1 MQRFE
6 NATKKRIA
14 EISERDHR
22 FLQRAQI
29 KIHTNQMKRLTGY
42 VLFVMMTMG
51 GWGEEVKS
59 VQKTAPIKIDL
70 EERVRSASK
79 IICRE
84 PEGSFV
90 RWVIADVPCNMPNTR
105 PERKSY
111 CVDYGLMTYSDNY
124 VHPVFDVRDKN
135 GGQISEYEYKEVVK
149 YIKEKYEHEG
159 LVEAQ
164 ECMAF
169 YLLTGSPKAP
179 NNYPQTKAKPEI
191 LSQAL
196 KCLENSAMQGSY
208 TSLNNLGYFY
218 EQEAKEREPLDK
230 TKGSLTNNR
239 LAFESYRK
247 AAEKLNEA
255 RINLWRCYFFGIG
268 TNKDESNA
276 LQWLKKAAEDGY
288 LIAQIEIGRCYYQG
302 NGTEKNYHE
311 AVKWFKKASEQYNE
325 GCLPPSVLFRE
336 LCAARFMTGV
346 CYFKGNGVSIDREEA
361 FKWIKKSKY
370 VPETFLSEIENSN
383 QSPTNPQNNP

>member
-1 MQRFE
+1 
-6 NATKKRIA
+6 
-14 EISERDHR
+14 
-22 FLQRAQI
+22 
-29 KIHTNQMKRLTGY
+29 MKRLTGY

-59 VQKTAPIKIDL
+59 VQRTAPIEIDLEEIDL

-84 PEGSFV
+84 PKGSLV

-111 CVDYGLMTYSDNY
+111 CVDYGLIINNDTY
-124 VHPVFDVRDKN
+124 VFPMFDIWDKN

-149 YIKEKYEHEG
+149 YIKEKFEHEG
-159 LVEAQ
+159 LVGAQ

-169 YLLTGSPKAP
+169 YLLTGSQKGSPK
-179 NNYPQTKAKPEI
+179 NYHQMKAKPEI
-191 LSQAL
+191 LSEAL
-196 KCLENSAMQGSY
+196 KYLKNSAMQGSY

-218 EQEAKEREPLDK
+218 EQEAKEQEPLDK

-239 LAFESYRK
+239 LAFESYRE

-255 RINLWRCYFFGIG
+255 RINLWRCYSFGIG
-268 TNKDESNA
+268 TNKDESSA

-288 LIAQIEIGRCYYQG
+288 LIAQIDIARCYYQG
-302 NGTEKNYHE
+302 IGTEKDYHE
-311 AVKWFKKASEQYNE
+311 AVKWFKKASEQYDE
-325 GCLPPSVLFRE
+325 GRLPPSDLFEE
-336 LCAARFMTGV
+336 LCAARFMIGV
-346 CYFKGNGVSIDREEA
+346 CYFQGNGVSINREEA

-370 VPETFLSEIENSN
+370 VRRKVFPI
-383 QSPTNPQNNP
+383 PQMQKDSVK